1 MEDPAPLLYIYVTM
15 GRHLALRI
23 LLIIGC
29 VILLG
34 IGVLTI
40 VYSITGEVILSESG
54 SSANISVANPIGLA
68 VGCVEVALSIFGIWG
83 AAKVAKFPLVLF
95 CVGSMAMIALN
106 VVALALYLAE
116 HANNYVVL
124 DFIWYILGIAFL
136 LLLFIFAVIL
146 AKKPRGCCC

>member
-1 MEDPAPLLYIYVTM
+1 M
-15 GRHLALRI
+15 GRHIALRT

-40 VYSITGEVILSESG
+40 VYSITGEVVLSQSG
-54 SSANISVANPIGLA
+54 SSASVSVANPIGLA
-68 VGCVEVALSIFGIWG
+68 VGCIEVVLFIFGVWG
-83 AAKVAKFPLVLF
+83 AARIARFPLVLF
-95 CVGSMAMIALN
+95 CVVSMVLIALN
-106 VVALALYLAE
+106 IVALILYLVE
-116 HANNYVVL
+116 YANNYVVL

-146 AKKPRGCCC
+146 SKKHRGCCC